1 MEVVNA
7 EDFSFIYKNLT
18 NNNFVVL
25 DLDNAIK
32 LSKDINYNRLHTL
45 DLRVY
50 FQYLLN
56 LNENDLINEIN
67 QLKNKE

>member
-1 MEVVNA
+1 MEIVKGQ
-7 EDFSFIYKNLT
+7 DISFIYKNLT

-32 LSKDINYNRLHTL
+32 LSKDINYDRLSTL

-50 FQYLLN
+50 FQYILN